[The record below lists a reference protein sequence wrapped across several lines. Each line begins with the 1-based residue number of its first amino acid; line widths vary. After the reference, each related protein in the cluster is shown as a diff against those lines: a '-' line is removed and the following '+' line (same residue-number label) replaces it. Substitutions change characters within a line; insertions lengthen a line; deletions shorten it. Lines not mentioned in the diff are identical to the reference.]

1 MTMCEINTMQDI
13 LHNITSD
20 EDMFIPAVIFISG
33 TIIAVVA
40 IVFGAVKRMVVSSNV
55 EKSRREIAAY
65 IAEGSMTPE
74 DGERLLK
81 AGKSESRCG

>member
-1 MTMCEINTMQDI
+1 MNEL

-20 EDMFIPAVIFISG
+20 EDMFVPLIVFLSG
-33 TIIAVVA
+33 TIITVVA
-40 IVFGAVKRMVVSSNV
+40 IVFSAIRKIEAHHSS

-74 DGERLLK
+74 DGERLLN
-81 AGKSESRCG
+81 AGRKGKD